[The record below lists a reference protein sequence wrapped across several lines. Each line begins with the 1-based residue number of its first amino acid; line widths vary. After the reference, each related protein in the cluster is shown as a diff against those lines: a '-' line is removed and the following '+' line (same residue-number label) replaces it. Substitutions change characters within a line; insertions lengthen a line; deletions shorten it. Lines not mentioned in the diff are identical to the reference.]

1 MLIKIL
7 IGLAVVSAALVIVIA
22 MQPADFRVARATT
35 VAAPASD
42 VFAKVNDFRKW
53 PAWSPFEKLDPA
65 MKKTYSGSPDGEG
78 SIYTWSGNDKA
89 GEGRTTIVET
99 RPDQMI
105 RMTLE
110 FTRPFKVNN
119 EVIFTFVPEGDR
131 TSVTWAMTGHRNFM
145 FKAVGLLMNMD
156 KMVGSEF
163 EQGLA
168 DLKSVSESSTPSP
181 S

>member
-7 IGLAVVSAALVIVIA
+7 IGLAVVGAALVIVIA
-22 MQPADFRVARATT
+22 MQPADFRVARTT
-35 VAAPASD
+35 MVNAPASE
-42 VFAKVNDFRKW
+42 VFAQVNDFRKW
-53 PAWSPFEKLDPA
+53 QAWSPFEKLDPA
-65 MKKTYSGSPDGEG
+65 MKKTYSGSPNGEG
-78 SIYTWSGNDKA
+78 AVYAWSGNDKA

-110 FTRPFKVNN
+110 FTRPFKANN
-119 EVIFTFVPEGDR
+119 EVIFTFAPEGDR

-156 KMVGSEF
+156 KMVGGEF

-168 DLKSVSESSTPSP
+168 DLKFVSESSTTLPS
-181 S
+181 